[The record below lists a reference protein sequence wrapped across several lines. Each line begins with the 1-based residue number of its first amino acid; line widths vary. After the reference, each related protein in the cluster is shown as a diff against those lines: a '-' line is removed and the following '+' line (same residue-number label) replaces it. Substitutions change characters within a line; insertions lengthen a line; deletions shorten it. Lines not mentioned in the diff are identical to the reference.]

1 MRYPLGPHPTNAS
14 TGDPAEPT
22 HAADTSVK
30 TPNHTPR
37 NKVADDLIITTT
49 AGTIRGLRLTIP
61 GPLRTWRG
69 VPYGDTTAGNHRFRA
84 PRPAP
89 RWDGIKDC
97 TEYGAIAA
105 QPSLTPS
112 DRIRG
117 SEDCLNLDIVRPDDD
132 RTLPVVV
139 YLHGG
144 SFIYGS
150 SHQQV
155 LRGHYLVPAMDV
167 VYVSLNFR
175 LGALG
180 NIDFS
185 SFGDDCVP
193 NPAVLDQLLALHW
206 VKDNIARFGG
216 DPTNITLMGESA
228 GGASVITLM
237 CVPAARGLFHRAIA
251 NPPPSPPSTRPPKP
265 PSGATNSSPVP
276 DSPTPP

>member
-37 NKVADDLIITTT
+37 NKVADALIITTTASANDPAEPTLAADTGVETPDPTPLDTKVVDDPAADDLIVTTT

-84 PRPAP
+84 PHPAP

-117 SEDCLNLDIVRPDDD
+117 NEDCLNLDIVRPDDD

-155 LRGHYLVPAMDV
+155 P
-167 VYVSLNFR
+167 R
-175 LGALG
+175 L
-180 NIDFS
+180 
-185 SFGDDCVP
+185 P
-193 NPAVLDQLLALHW
+193 
-206 VKDNIARFGG
+206 
-216 DPTNITLMGESA
+216 
-228 GGASVITLM
+228 
-237 CVPAARGLFHRAIA
+237 
-251 NPPPSPPSTRPPKP
+251 
-265 PSGATNSSPVP
+265 
-276 DSPTPP
+276 